1 MIEPAPRIRL
11 THLSFFVASFA
22 LVAGACGDGG
32 TPAARCLGPTVM
44 VESPLTCRPPGG
56 LPPEPPNEWDWLLKN
71 ECYAELLASTST
83 AIRLGSM
90 YTPEAYLYRGLAQV
104 ATVAGPLLSQES
116 LSKAEQSIDDL
127 STVDAQREKLLLYR
141 GLMIVNA
148 QLAKTQDQSEFLQ
161 IAEDYRDQGLR
172 LACPDQVTAVETE
185 FLQMRWDSAIK

>member
-1 MIEPAPRIRL
+1 
-11 THLSFFVASFA
+11 
-22 LVAGACGDGG
+22 
-32 TPAARCLGPTVM
+32 
-44 VESPLTCRPPGG
+44 
-56 LPPEPPNEWDWLLKN
+56 
-71 ECYAELLASTST
+71 
-83 AIRLGSM
+83 M